1 MAELYEGQAKEHW
14 EKLLESCFVLGYFKG
29 ELKSKGYTE
38 EQVKKLEQDAIEAYN
53 KNWKV

>member
-1 MAELYEGQAKEHW
+1 MAEAYEGQAKEHW
-14 EKLLESCFVLGYFKG
+14 EKLLEYCFILGYFKG
-29 ELKSKGYTE
+29 ELKGKGYTE